1 MTQMQ
6 EKTGSTSIERG
17 NGPAIGRGIERIVKE
32 LVQGLRV
39 VATGALLA
47 VSAAPALAQDEV
59 QINFRDADI
68 RSVIESVAEITG
80 VSFVLDPRVKG
91 KVTIIAPQPI
101 DSSLLYEAVLS
112 ALHVQGYQAVA
123 DGAVTRIIPFS
134 QAFNFA
140 GGGAGGNEMRTEV
153 LSIKHV
159 QAATLVSVLKPMLS
173 NGARLMAYAPS
184 NYLVVSDITSNI
196 RQLKR
201 FIGKLDDPDSS
212 AVEVIDLSH
221 ISAAEA
227 VHIAGQLK
235 QLQKQEL
242 SLVED
247 GLNNRIIVSGPGIA
261 RSAFKVMLQSLDVP
275 STKQGSVEVIYL
287 DYLRAAEI
295 KTVIDGMLQSD
306 TFLRLAGQSGGD
318 GKSSTTYKIE
328 IDELNNALILAAPR
342 EVIREVNKVIAKLD
356 LPRPQ
361 VLIEAVI
368 AELSEDQAKELSAQL
383 VYSSKNRGAYLT
395 NFDSVLSGLLGAA
408 LGGGNEASAA
418 TIAGSIPNKVL
429 GIVGDFDS
437 VTGKG
442 MGLLVQALKSDG
454 ATKILSTP
462 SVVTLDNEEATLSV
476 GEEVPF
482 QTGSYTNNNSGS
494 SNSNPFTTINRE
506 EVGVILKVKPQISKG
521 DAVRLEIEQE
531 SSKVKD
537 GGTVGL
543 QTTSK
548 TSMKTN
554 VMVQDGELL
563 VLGGLIEDT
572 GKGSSTKVPL
582 LGDIPLLGRLFR
594 STAKDSKQRVTMMFI
609 RPTILRSQS
618 DARAA
623 TKGRF
628 DHLITRDLRGD
639 NPGYLAPKLAP
650 FEPKV
655 TATAEPV
662 EPDAS
667 ASAIE
672 GADGG
677 DEVLDYIQQDS
688 STDD

>member
-1 MTQMQ
+1 MIQMR
-6 EKTGSTSIERG
+6 EKTGSNR
-17 NGPAIGRGIERIVKE
+17 IERIVKG

-39 VATGALLA
+39 VITVALLA
-47 VSAAPALAQDEV
+47 VSAPPALAQDEV
-59 QINFRDADI
+59 RINFRDADI

-140 GGGAGGNEMRTEV
+140 GGGTGGNEMRTEV

-201 FIGKLDDPDSS
+201 FVSQLDDPDSS

-275 STKQGSVEVIYL
+275 STRQGSVEVIYL

-306 TFLRLAGQSGGD
+306 TFLRLAGQSEGG
-318 GKSSTTYKIE
+318 GNSTNTYKIE

-356 LPRPQ
+356 LPRSQ

-383 VYSSKNRGAYLT
+383 VFSSKNRGAYLT
-395 NFDSVLSGLLGAA
+395 NFDSVLSGLLGAT
-408 LGGGNEASAA
+408 LGGGDEASVSS
-418 TIAGSIPNKVL
+418 IARVIPQKVL

-442 MGLLVQALKSDG
+442 MGLLVQALKTDG

-482 QTGSYTNNNSGS
+482 QTGSYTNNSGGN

-537 GGTVGL
+537 GGTPGL
-543 QTTSK
+543 QTTTK
-548 TSMKTN
+548 TTMQTN

-594 STAKDSKQRVTMMFI
+594 STTKDSKQRVTMMFI

-618 DARAA
+618 DAREV

-628 DHLITRDLRGD
+628 DHLITRDLTGE
-639 NPGYLAPKLAP
+639 NSGYLTPKLAP

-655 TATAEPV
+655 KAMAERA
-662 EPDAS
+662 ESDAN
-667 ASAIE
+667 APAIE
-672 GADGG
+672 NADGS
-677 DEVLDYIQQDS
+677 DEVLDYIQQDT

>member
-1 MTQMQ
+1 MR
-6 EKTGSTSIERG
+6 EKIGSNR
-17 NGPAIGRGIERIVKE
+17 IERILKG

-39 VATGALLA
+39 VVTGALLA

-140 GGGAGGNEMRTEV
+140 GGAAGGNEMRTEV

-201 FIGKLDDPDSS
+201 FIAQLDDPDSS

-261 RSAFKVMLQSLDVP
+261 RSAFKTMLQSLDVP

-306 TFLRLAGQSGGD
+306 TFLRLAGQSGGE
-318 GKSSTTYKIE
+318 GKSTTTYKIE

-408 LGGGNEASAA
+408 LGGGDEASVS
-418 TIAGSIPNKVL
+418 TIAGAIPQKVV

-442 MGLLVQALKSDG
+442 MGLLVQALKTDG

-482 QTGSYTNNNSGS
+482 QTGSYTNNSSGS

-537 GGTVGL
+537 GGTPGL
-543 QTTSK
+543 QTTTK
-548 TSMKTN
+548 TTMKTN

-618 DARAA
+618 DARAV

-628 DHLITRDLRGD
+628 DHLITRDLTGE

-655 TATAEPV
+655 KATAERAESDANAPV
-662 EPDAS
+662 SES
-667 ASAIE
+667 
-672 GADGG
+672 ADGG
-677 DEVLDYIQQDS
+677 DQVLDYIQQDS